1 MRIYEHLT
9 DAEKQGIVD
18 LNGFKP
24 LQDSGFKPLVSFTP
38 PYGEHR
44 HLVNRIS

>member
-1 MRIYEHLT
+1 MRIYERLT

-38 PYGEHR
+38 P
-44 HLVNRIS
+44 LW